1 MMDAMFP
8 VAASEHAGRIDNM
21 IDWVHY
27 LMLALFIVWGV
38 FFVYVL
44 MRFRASRNPKADYVG
59 VKSKMSTYGEVA
71 VAIAEGFL
79 LLGFSIPMW
88 AERVDEVPPESEST
102 VVRVV
107 AQQFAWNVWYPGAD
121 GEFGAQDLSLID
133 EATNPIGLDRD
144 DPAGADDI
152 WTVNQLHLP
161 VDKAAIIHLSSKDVI
176 HSFNLPNMRI
186 KQDTIPGISI
196 PVWFVPT
203 KTTAQIREETGNP
216 DYVYE
221 IACAQLC
228 GNSHYSMRGF
238 LTVHTEDEFQ
248 AWLDEEAS
256 YLTGSDDDFFDF

>member
-8 VAASEHAGRIDNM
+8 AAASEHAGRIDTM
-21 IDWVHY
+21 IDAVHI
-27 LMLALFIVWGV
+27 LMLVLFIVWGA
-38 FFVYVL
+38 FFVYTL
-44 MRFRASRNPKADYVG
+44 MRFRAGRNPKADYVG
-59 VKSKMSTYGEVA
+59 VKSKASTVGEVL
-71 VAIAEGFL
+71 VAIAEGIL
-79 LLGFSIPMW
+79 LLLFSIPMW
-88 AERVDEVPPESEST
+88 AERVDEVPSESAST

-121 GEFGAQDLSLID
+121 GVFGAADITLVD
-133 EATNPIGLDRD
+133 EATNPIGLDRSD
-144 DPAGADDI
+144 EAGADDI

-161 VDKAAIIHLSSKDVI
+161 VDKPAIIHLSSKDVI

-186 KQDTIPGISI
+186 KQDAIPGLSI

-203 KTTAQIREETGNP
+203 KTTTQIREETGNP

-238 LTVHTEDEFQ
+238 LTVHTEEAFQ

-256 YLTGSDDDFFDF
+256 YLGGEEDDFFNF